1 MVDVLKNP
9 LNLYPYSQQVLTQN
23 MNNVT
28 SWTTLKMAASGSFKP
43 LVSMYH
49 SSYIVV
55 EWNLAVIVVL
65 LLFVIL
71 FLILM
76 HIPYPTYLLYEVSVI
91 F

>member
-1 MVDVLKNP
+1 
-9 LNLYPYSQQVLTQN
+9 
-23 MNNVT
+23 MNSVT

-43 LVSMYH
+43 LVPIYH
-49 SSYIVV
+49 FPYHHIVV
-55 EWNLAVIVVL
+55 EWNLVVVVVL
-65 LLFVIL
+65 LLFVLL